1 MSTGELAQ
9 ILHHPREHYSNLSS
23 EGQASF
29 FSYCGALQSFSW
41 MFTRF
46 SSPILRVVVAAAP
59 PSSALINDLDVRNF
73 QAIQVWIKMLIGFIF
88 GKRLESKSP
97 KLQLFVVKVDFWV
110 SFPTF
115 TKTDTLSQHLVFREQ
130 ADIYEH
136 NVAFGFTQRLMLL
149 EYRGWINKSVNWS
162 NEAIKGSQKPGDFSV
177 LFKYS

>member
-1 MSTGELAQ
+1 
-9 ILHHPREHYSNLSS
+9 
-23 EGQASF
+23 
-29 FSYCGALQSFSW
+29 

-59 PSSALINDLDVRNF
+59 PSSALINDLDVRHF
-73 QAIQVWIKMLIGFIF
+73 QEIQVWIKMLIGFINRVDLF

-97 KLQLFVVKVDFWV
+97 KLQLFVEKVDFWV

-149 EYRGWINKSVNWS
+149 QYRGWINKSVNRS